1 MPPGGPGARPDGG
14 ADPPPPPDDGTPT
27 PPPDPAPTSLPDPV
41 PTSPPVRGPSPPPP
55 PSTPEPSPAPP
66 ADDGRRRAALGLL
79 GRLTGHELSLHELLD
94 ALWLATRL
102 PAGGAAPLARALAG
116 TAPPAPPPDPEAG
129 EPQPADTGRD
139 ERPPAASDAPGT
151 PAPPPPPAQL
161 LGALHAAAAARSA
174 PEFAQLGPADPAAA
188 DDGALPVRVP
198 EEKALGDEE
207 LRFGRAL
214 RLLKQPQPH
223 PHRRE
228 FDEQATAAAL
238 AETGLPDIVT
248 RAARQRW
255 LDLVLL
261 IDDGV
266 SMLLWR
272 RLATELRALLERLG
286 AFRGIR
292 VLGLDTRSRHA
303 PLLRSRPFDARSPLL
318 SPASAVDPSG
328 GTLVLVISDGVGSCW
343 RDGRMRGAL
352 HRWAR
357 QGPTAILHALP
368 AHLWGGSGIRSE
380 PWLVTTRRRG
390 AANDTWDVSD
400 PLLPPGLGEDFTDV
414 PVPVLEPYPPAVAA
428 WARLVASP
436 GASTE
441 LPLLV
446 PPHAPAP
453 RGRAD
458 TRAPDAST
466 AVLRFRDAASPEAYR
481 LAAHLAAV
489 SPLTVPVMRLVQA
502 AVPWPADTAHLAEV
516 FLGGLMQQVEPA
528 DARSPA
534 QHRRFGFT
542 RDAQDI
548 LLDTASPI
556 DLLRTTRTV
565 TERLRALV
573 GRSPDFPAW
582 LAHPSGT
589 SELLPGTRPFAWL
602 EDRLLTHL
610 GARPMAAP
618 APRGTGEPE
627 RVPLPSALEAAPSWR
642 PLRELTDPRTLGP
655 YTLLRREGPGS
666 TPAAYIGEDEDGVRV
681 LLRVSSSSGSP
692 VVRRELLDIERRA
705 LRRMD
710 GVYAPALVA
719 SDLRYV
725 AMPWLALR
733 LDTLGDGQPAPTL
746 RAVLDA
752 AGPLAGTPLF
762 LWLGQHLTRAVGR
775 CHRRGIV
782 HGSLAPGGVLV
793 TESTLHII
801 SWTSARIDGA
811 WSASVSTTPPASPY
825 RAPEVTYWGESRIA
839 AGDVYALGAVLLHAA
854 TGRPWHGF
862 EHAALRRDP
871 HFARLD
877 GDLADLLMRCVTA
890 EPEGR
895 PTVREVAEALDA
907 RRPGAQPWDEAADD
921 VLPAVAAER
930 ATADEPEDD
939 ESGAWARTIRAP
951 LAKPLR
957 IAVVGVKDG
966 AGCTTTTM
974 MLGAVL
980 ADQRQERVLAVDADR
995 HAGRHVRLGGRVFR
1009 STLVGLTDLAAAL
1022 RDVRRFEDLSL
1033 FLSPHRSGLTV
1044 LANDSP
1050 TRPSAG
1056 GQYTDQ
1062 DFREVL
1068 RTTRPY
1074 FRITLIDSDKPVPLT
1089 LEDADRIVIVSRAD
1103 PAGLTQAQ
1111 HTLDRLLA
1119 LDRPDL
1125 MEDAVVVLN
1134 HSRPAAGWNL
1144 DSGGIRV
1151 LRSRCRGIVTVP
1163 RDGHLAMASTIEL
1176 SWLTPPAYKAYL
1188 RLAALLLG
1196 RRPMFP

>member
-1 MPPGGPGARPDGG
+1 M
-14 ADPPPPPDDGTPT
+14 
-27 PPPDPAPTSLPDPV
+27 SI
-41 PTSPPVRGPSPPPP
+41 
-55 PSTPEPSPAPP
+55 
-66 ADDGRRRAALGLL
+66 
-79 GRLTGHELSLHELLD
+79 HELLD
-94 ALWLATRL
+94 AVWLATRI
-102 PAGGAAPLARALAG
+102 PTDGDAPLAQALHGA
-116 TAPPAPPPDPEAG
+116 ALSAPPPAAAQE
-129 EPQPADTGRD
+129 
-139 ERPPAASDAPGT
+139 AASSCATPPGQDAPGDS
-151 PAPPPPPAQL
+151 PAPGAPAPPPAQL
-161 LGALHAAAAARSA
+161 LGALHAAAAAHSA
-174 PEFAQLGPADPAAA
+174 PEFAELGSGGERAT

-198 EEKALGDEE
+198 EEKALGHEE

-238 AETGLPDIVT
+238 AETGLLDIVT
-248 RAARQRW
+248 RPARQRW

-261 IDDGV
+261 IDDGI

-272 RLATELRALLERLG
+272 RLAIELRALLERLG

-292 VLGLDTRSRHA
+292 VLGLDTRSRRA
-303 PLLRSRPFDARSPLL
+303 PLLRGRPFDTNTPLL
-318 SPASAVDPSG
+318 SPASVVDPSG
-328 GTLVLVISDGVGSCW
+328 GTLVLVISDGVGACW
-343 RDGRMRGAL
+343 RDGRMRLAL
-352 HRWAR
+352 NRWAR
-357 QGPTAILHALP
+357 QGPTAILHTLP

-436 GASTE
+436 GGSAE
-441 LPLLV
+441 LPLLI

-458 TRAPDAST
+458 TRGSDAST

-502 AVPWPADTAHLAEV
+502 AVPWQTDTAHLAEV
-516 FLGGLMQQVEPA
+516 FLGGLMQQVEPG
-528 DARSPA
+528 DARLPP
-534 QHRRFGFT
+534 QHLRFGFT

-618 APRGTGEPE
+618 APEETGVQEQV
-627 RVPLPSALEAAPSWR
+627 RLPSGLEAAPYWL
-642 PLRELTDPRTLGP
+642 PLRLQDLHALGP
-655 YTLLRREGPGS
+655 YTLQRRDGS
-666 TPAAYIGEDEDGVRV
+666 SGTPTAYIGEDQEGRQV
-681 LLRVSSSSGSP
+681 LLRVSSSSASP
-692 VVRRELLDIERRA
+692 VARELLGIERRA
-705 LRRMD
+705 LLRMD

-719 SDLRYV
+719 SDLRDV
-725 AMPWLALR
+725 RVPWLALR
-733 LDTLGDGQPAPTL
+733 LDTLGDGRPAPTL
-746 RAVLDA
+746 RAVFDA
-752 AGPLAGTPLF
+752 VGPLAGTPLF
-762 LWLGQHLTRAVGR
+762 LWLGWHLARAVNR

-782 HGSLAPGGVLV
+782 HGSLTPGAILV

-801 SWTSARIDGA
+801 GWTSARIDGA
-811 WSASVSTTPPASPY
+811 WSASVSAMPPASPY
-825 RAPEVTYWGESRIA
+825 RAPEVTYWGESRIT
-839 AGDVYALGAVLLHAA
+839 AGDVYALGALLLHAA
-854 TGRPWHGF
+854 TGRTWQPY
-862 EHAALRRDP
+862 EHDTLRGHP
-871 HFARLD
+871 HFAELD
-877 GDLADLLMRCVTA
+877 AELADLLLRCVTP
-890 EPEGR
+890 EPESR
-895 PTVREVAEALDA
+895 PTVREVADALAA
-907 RRPGAQPWDEAADD
+907 RLPGAQPWDEPEYDADALASAPREHESAAQ
-921 VLPAVAAER
+921 AE
-930 ATADEPEDD
+930 EDD
-939 ESGAWARTIRAP
+939 SESWTRTIRAP
-951 LAKPLR
+951 LRQPLR
-957 IAVVGVKDG
+957 IALVGVKDG
-966 AGCTTTTM
+966 VGCTTTTM

-980 ADQRQERVLAVDADR
+980 ADQRQERVLALDADR
-995 HAGRHVRLGGRVFR
+995 HAGRHVRIGGRVFR
-1009 STLVGLTDLAAAL
+1009 STLAGLTDLASAL
-1022 RDVRRFEDLSL
+1022 PDVRSFEDLGL
-1033 FLSPHRSGLTV
+1033 FLSPHRSGLMV
-1044 LANDSP
+1044 LANDSV

-1062 DFREVL
+1062 DFREVAWA
-1068 RTTRPY
+1068 TRQY
-1074 FRITLIDSDKPVPLT
+1074 FRLTLVDSDKPTQLL
-1089 LEDADRIVIVSRAD
+1089 LEHADRVVIVSRAD

-1111 HTLDRLLA
+1111 QTMDRLVTLN
-1119 LDRPDL
+1119 RPDL
-1125 MEDAVVVLN
+1125 VEEAVVVLN
-1134 HSRPAAGWNL
+1134 HSRPAAGWIL
-1144 DSGGIRV
+1144 DSGGVRG

-1176 SWLTPPAYKAYL
+1176 SWLTPDAYKAYL

-1196 RRPMFP
+1196 PRPMFP